1 MDRKNIL
8 DDFGTEDTYKLYRTV
23 YEIIHPTISKRNI
36 SNYKII
42 IEENLVPL
50 RIFYPK
56 KISKLEKAII
66 YIPGKSWIVNG
77 IKNYS
82 DVCQDLVKELD
93 TIIIALDYEL
103 TSEYGYNKTID
114 TCDKTL
120 QYLITGLNRV
130 GIEKDKITV
139 IGDSTGASILANIA
153 NEKKNM
159 ISKLIL
165 LYPALNL
172 TFEDQEKYPS
182 LNQNN
187 KVNLLTLSHLKT
199 FAKTYIKKDYKSPLK
214 KENYKTWPTT
224 LIITGDLDP
233 VRDEGIELGNKLKQE
248 NKNSKSINIKFATH
262 GFLNNKDE
270 ETIEE
275 SMKEIKKFITKK
287 ER

>member
-103 TSEYGYNKTID
+103 TSEYGYNKTVD

-153 NEKKNM
+153 NEKKNT

-187 KVNLLTLSHLKT
+187 KVDLLTLSHLKT
-199 FAKTYIKKDYKSPLK
+199 FAKTYIKK
-214 KENYKTWPTT
+214 T
-224 LIITGDLDP
+224 
-233 VRDEGIELGNKLKQE
+233 
-248 NKNSKSINIKFATH
+248 INH
-262 GFLNNKDE
+262 H
-270 ETIEE
+270 
-275 SMKEIKKFITKK
+275 
-287 ER
+287 